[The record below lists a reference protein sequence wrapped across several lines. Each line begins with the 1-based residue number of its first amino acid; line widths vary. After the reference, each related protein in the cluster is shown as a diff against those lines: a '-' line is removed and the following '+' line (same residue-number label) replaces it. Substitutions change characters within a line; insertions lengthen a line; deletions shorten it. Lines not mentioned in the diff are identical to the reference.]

1 MTEHEASS
9 PGPAKFDAI
18 ESTQWEMLNTIAGF
32 SWRFLVSVMALA
44 VGIFVLVELNVIVV
58 PLLLALLGT
67 AILSPAVVWLR
78 KHGFSA
84 GLASLVTMLAALAL
98 LFAAAAFIIPQLVTH
113 GDDIVR
119 AMKDAFEQILTWL
132 QGDPV
137 NMSQDDVDAL
147 RLKVTTG
154 SSGLGDILLSG
165 VSTLLPVVAKA
176 VTTLML
182 AVVLT
187 GYMLVDGDRY
197 WRWMLGFVAPERRV
211 AMDALGRSAHGTL
224 ANYIR
229 GTASVAVV
237 DSVFIGIG
245 LYVLDVP
252 LIPMIMLLV
261 FFGAFLPI
269 IGAWLSG
276 AVAVLV
282 ALSSGGIQDAVAV
295 TVLILIVQQL
305 EGIFLQPFLV
315 GKKVSLAPIVTLTTV
330 TAGTV
335 LAGVIGGILAVP
347 LMATTAGALGEV
359 RRWRATGEAP
369 GGPSE
374 MPGDD
379 PPESQP
385 DALPASP

>member
-1 MTEHEASS
+1 MTEHNTPSA
-9 PGPAKFDAI
+9 GPAKFEAI
-18 ESTQWEMLNTIAGF
+18 ESTQWELLNTIAGF

-44 VGIFVLVELNVIVV
+44 VAVFVLIELNVIVI
-58 PLLLALLGT
+58 PLALALLGT

-78 KHGFSA
+78 GRGLSA
-84 GLASLVTMLAALAL
+84 GLASLVTMLGALAV
-98 LFAAAAFIIPQLVTH
+98 LFAAAAFVIPQLVTQ

-119 AMKDAFEQILTWL
+119 SLKDALEEILVWM

-137 NMSQDDVDAL
+137 NMSQADVDAL
-147 RLKVTTG
+147 RLKVTDG
-154 SSGLGDILLSG
+154 SSGLGDVLLSG
-165 VSTLLPVVAKA
+165 VSTVLPVVTKA

-197 WRWMLGFVAPERRV
+197 WRWILGFVAPERRV

-237 DSVFIGIG
+237 DSVFIGLG

-252 LIPMIMLLV
+252 LIPMIMMLV

-282 ALSSGGIQDAVAV
+282 ALSSGGIEDAIAV
-295 TVLILIVQQL
+295 TLLILVVQQL

-335 LAGVIGGILAVP
+335 LAGIIGGILAVP
-347 LMATTAGALGEV
+347 LMATTAGALGEI

-369 GGPSE
+369 GGPSS

-379 PPESQP
+379 SPDSQP